1 MMPSPPHLII
11 SHEHNNYRRIC
22 EFETL
27 SPLSTQELSPQ
38 ALLSSSLLPARRH
51 SSCSWTQPIGHLACA
66 RMDSKQ
72 APDCRSGRSRASAR
86 TARLP
91 PPLSLTPAPRAAP
104 GSSWTGQQTRQT
116 HPGHRPGR
124 LRANARLAR
133 LPAAFQPQ
141 SRAPHRLLA
150 LRRSCPARMN
160 QLLELSHG
168 TDSSDVSTTDCDIAP
183 PPTYPGSARKRM
195 RKEGRTFGYDSSSL
209 ARGLAPGPFK
219 WLAAR
224 QNINRQPLGEK

>member
-1 MMPSPPHLII
+1 
-11 SHEHNNYRRIC
+11 
-22 EFETL
+22 
-27 SPLSTQELSPQ
+27 
-38 ALLSSSLLPARRH
+38 
-51 SSCSWTQPIGHLACA
+51 
-66 RMDSKQ
+66 MDSTNRSPSLRPHGQQ
-72 APDCRSGRSRASAR
+72 ASP
-86 TARLP
+86 RLP
-91 PPLSLTPAPRAAP
+91 LRSVPSQRQNRAAP
-104 GSSWTGQQTRQT
+104 TASQPHPRAQSSSWFILDRPADPPDTPRPPPRPAPSQRQTR
-116 HPGHRPGR
+116 
-124 LRANARLAR
+124 AAS
-133 LPAAFQPQ
+133 AAFQPQ

-195 RKEGRTFGYDSSSL
+195 RKEGRTFGYDSSCL